1 MKRKMNE
8 IKIDKSKHINFS
20 KLQNIIA
27 LVLAKY
33 KGIAMEGKKK
43 KKIKKGKREKKK
55 KSKGDKVGKVIEVGI
70 HKKRYIRY

>member
-1 MKRKMNE
+1 MNE

-43 KKIKKGKREKKK
+43 KKMIKWKREKKK
-55 KSKGDKVGKVIEVGI
+55 SPKG
-70 HKKRYIRY
+70 IR

>member
-33 KGIAMEGKKK
+33 KGIVMEGKKK
-43 KKIKKGKREKKK
+43 EKNNKVKKREKK
-55 KSKGDKVGKVIEVGI
+55 SPKG
-70 HKKRYIRY
+70 IR